1 VKAEAAPV
9 PSPCNNVC
17 KMDERSGWCL
27 GCYRTLDEIATW
39 SSLEEWRKRAVVAAL
54 AARREA
60 ASAQRVARR
69 EG

>member
-1 VKAEAAPV
+1 
-9 PSPCNNVC
+9 
-17 KMDERSGWCL
+17 MDERSGWCL

-60 ASAQRVARR
+60 VSAQRVARR